1 MFYDAFLLKSCT
13 FSRRTLSN
21 LGARKQGMA
30 LNISCEHV
38 PSPPCRYST
47 LPVVILESRS
57 PIGRPEQRLQ
67 HTGQVDE
74 PITHQ
79 KEPVD
84 NIDLN
89 ENNNEHRLLRGLED
103 AVDVQR

>member
-1 MFYDAFLLKSCT
+1 M
-13 FSRRTLSN
+13 
-21 LGARKQGMA
+21 
-30 LNISCEHV
+30 
-38 PSPPCRYST
+38 
-47 LPVVILESRS
+47 VILESRS
-57 PIGRPEQRLQ
+57 PVGRPEQRLQ

-89 ENNNEHRLLRGLED
+89 ENKNEHRLLRGLED
-103 AVDVQR
+103 TVDVGTKRKQERKTNKSTRFVRRFSIVTCPVSSKPRRSPNIPQ

>member
-1 MFYDAFLLKSCT
+1 
-13 FSRRTLSN
+13 
-21 LGARKQGMA
+21 MA

-38 PSPPCRYST
+38 HSSLRRQST
-47 LPVVILESRS
+47 LPVVILESWS
-57 PIGRPEQRLQ
+57 PVWRPEQRLQ
-67 HTGQVDE
+67 HTGQVDK

-89 ENNNEHRLLRGLED
+89 ENN
-103 AVDVQR
+103 